1 MDNTKVYDFTE
12 NTEIFFA
19 FLKYPK
25 DQFFEQYPYL
35 TQAEYDLT
43 VSVINNDATNIL
55 INFIENTST
64 QELAE
69 PYNLTPEEC
78 NKIAVDF
85 AKRLLL
91 KDKWAEFI
99 NEAEKRGL
107 KLIL

>member
-1 MDNTKVYDFTE
+1 MDNTKVYDFTD
-12 NTEIFFA
+12 NTEMFFA

-25 DQFFEQYPYL
+25 DKFFEQYPYL

-43 VSVINNDATNIL
+43 VSVLNKDAVNIL

-64 QELAE
+64 KILAE

-78 NKIAVDF
+78 NKIAVVF
-85 AKRLLL
+85 AKRLLP

-99 NEAEKRGL
+99 NAAEKRGI
-107 KLIL
+107 KLIF